1 MGVKDGQSVPT
12 IHDGPRSSKA
22 SLPSYPLPPLPP
34 LPSSLP
40 LFLPCPPLSSSSSPG
55 GPSLPAPRRLLPLLH
70 PPWPATCIECCAPPA
85 MSTREWTFRGLPA
98 SCILYPPSTFAQES
112 PKTAQE
118 GPQTAPKEALSLG
131 LDAAPR
137 ERSGRPRLPKIAPR
151 GPQRAQDC
159 LQDGSRERYMA
170 QDSLRHTSK
179 RPQDGPKTVS
189 SALRA
194 LQGPPQEAKM
204 APKPKENQCFL
215 PSRLFASD
223 GLLRPQDGP
232 KMAQESPKRGP
243 RGPQD
248 GPKSA
253 QERSKSGPRGPHDG
267 IFEPPRG
274 VLELTPLCFFSFGL

>member
-1 MGVKDGQSVPT
+1 MGVEEVRAC
-12 IHDGPRSSKA
+12 PRSMMA
-22 SLPSYPLPPLPP
+22 QGRPRLPCPPILFLFFLPCPPL
-34 LPSSLP
+34 SP

-98 SCILYPPSTFAQES
+98 SCILYHPSTFAQES

-159 LQDGSRERYMA
+159 LQDGS
-170 QDSLRHTSK
+170 
-179 RPQDGPKTVS
+179 G
-189 SALRA
+189 
-194 LQGPPQEAKM
+194 
-204 APKPKENQCFL
+204 
-215 PSRLFASD
+215 
-223 GLLRPQDGP
+223 
-232 KMAQESPKRGP
+232 
-243 RGPQD
+243 
-248 GPKSA
+248 
-253 QERSKSGPRGPHDG
+253 
-267 IFEPPRG
+267 
-274 VLELTPLCFFSFGL
+274 